1 MRKNFGA
8 KPWTYPQPVFI
19 VGTYDE
25 EGKAD
30 AMNAAWGGI
39 DYDDRL
45 NLCLSAGH
53 KTVKNLLATKAFTV
67 SMGTAGQMTAC
78 DYVGIVSGNSVA
90 DKLAHAG
97 WHTVKSEFVN
107 APIIEE
113 LPMTVECELVSYD
126 AETCHLVGRIVN
138 VSADESILDE
148 KGKIDPAKLR
158 PIVFDPV
165 HNDYLAVGEK
175 VGNAFSDGRKLK

>member
-19 VGTYDE
+19 IGTYDE
-25 EGKAD
+25 QGKPD

-39 DYDDRL
+39 DYDDRI

-67 SMGTAGQMTAC
+67 SMGTADKMVEC
-78 DYVGIVSGNSVA
+78 DYVGIVSGNNVA
-90 DKLAHAG
+90 DKLEKAG
-97 WHTVKSEFVN
+97 LHTVKAEFVN
-107 APIIEE
+107 APLIVE
-113 LPMTVECELVSYD
+113 LSMAVECELVSYD
-126 AETCHLVGRIVN
+126 AETCHLVGRIIN

-165 HNDYLAVGEK
+165 HNDYLEIGGK
-175 VGNAFSDGRKLK
+175 VGNAFKDGLQLK